1 MAGEIIALG
10 DEVTGW
16 SIGDRVSSN
25 FSIDHVFGDVTEH
38 MKTCTLGGPIDGV
51 LQKYRVFEET
61 GLVPKPANISY
72 EEAATLPCAGVTAFR
87 ALYGFKPLEAGHTVL
102 VQGTGGVSIFALQVS
117 R

>member
-16 SIGDRVSSN
+16 STGERVSSN

-51 LQKYRVFEET
+51 LTEYKVLPAHVSSCFESACLE
-61 GLVPKPANISY
+61 
-72 EEAATLPCAGVTAFR
+72 VTAE
-87 ALYGFKPLEAGHTVL
+87 Y
-102 VQGTGGVSIFALQVS
+102 
-117 R
+117 

>member
-38 MKTCTLGGPIDGV
+38 MKTCTLGGTIDGV
-51 LQKYRVFEET
+51 LTEYKILPAHVSNRFESVCLGST
-61 GLVPKPANISY
+61 
-72 EEAATLPCAGVTAFR
+72 AA
-87 ALYGFKPLEAGHTVL
+87 Y
-102 VQGTGGVSIFALQVS
+102 
-117 R
+117 